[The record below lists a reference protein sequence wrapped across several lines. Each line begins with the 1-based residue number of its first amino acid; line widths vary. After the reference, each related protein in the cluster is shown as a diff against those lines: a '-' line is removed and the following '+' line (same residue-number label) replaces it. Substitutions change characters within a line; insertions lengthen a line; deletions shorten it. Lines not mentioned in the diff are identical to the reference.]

1 MSLIGITRVLNEDDI
16 VEAFVRHHAAMV
28 DHHLILDNGST
39 DDTVAILRALKDE
52 GLNISV
58 FQNRSSFF
66 TESSYNTVLF
76 RHAANV
82 LAAEWAIFLDADE
95 FVNLGQSPDGL
106 RAALG
111 AVPPEA
117 GCVGL
122 PSLTYFDSPHDN
134 PAEPIIPVRVH
145 WRENPTER
153 LLSKIFARASLVA
166 ANVTIDA
173 GQHQA
178 LYDGKPVKLYGDHRL
193 SLCHYYR
200 RSPWQVISKSVL
212 GYLKVTAAPKSE
224 RDKKRSVHYNDV
236 FRFMRDDPERLF
248 EPGFLNPTYDD
259 KNLVEDPL
267 PYLGGPL
274 RYTKI
279 ADPRF
284 KAIRVLIAYAEQLA
298 QAHAHF
304 IDTNEGVRLQAEQST
319 YVWEPLF

>member
-16 VEAFVRHHAAMV
+16 IEAFIRHHAAMV

-52 GLNISV
+52 GLNLSV
-58 FQNRSSFF
+58 FQNKSSFF

-95 FVNLGQSPDGL
+95 FVNLGQTPDGL

-122 PSLTYFDSPHDN
+122 PNLTYFDTPHDDQ
-134 PAEPIIPVRVH
+134 AEPIVPVRMRR
-145 WRENPTER
+145 RENPPER
-153 LLSKIFARASLVA
+153 LLSKMFVRASLAA

-173 GQHQA
+173 GQHRV
-178 LYDGKPVKLYGDHRL
+178 LYDGKPVQPYGDHPL
-193 SLCHYYR
+193 SLGHYYR
-200 RSPWQVISKSVL
+200 RSAWQAISKSVL
-212 GYLKVTAAPKSE
+212 GYLKVAAAPKSE
-224 RDKKRSVHYNDV
+224 RDQNRSVHYNNI
-236 FRFMRDDPERLF
+236 FRFMREDPAHLF
-248 EPGFLNPTYDD
+248 EPHFINPSYDD
-259 KNLVEDPL
+259 MNLVEDPL

-284 KAIRVLIAYAEQLA
+284 KAIRVLTAFAEQLA

-319 YVWEPLF
+319 YVWQPLF